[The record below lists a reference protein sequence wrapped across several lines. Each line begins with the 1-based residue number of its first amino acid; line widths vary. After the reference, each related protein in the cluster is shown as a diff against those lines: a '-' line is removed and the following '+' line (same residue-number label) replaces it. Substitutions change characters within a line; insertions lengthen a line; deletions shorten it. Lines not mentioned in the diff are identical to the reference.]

1 MALPSLPQDKANHV
15 VYGAGIAVVAGYV
28 AYVLH
33 LPVAGVGLG
42 AAVVFGA
49 LKEAL
54 DYYQN
59 LQLTKAGQSPTH
71 GVEFNDFLA
80 TSAGGALATL
90 LKFLA

>member
-15 VYGAGIAVVAGYV
+15 VYGAAIAVVAGYI

-33 LPVAGVGLG
+33 LPAASVGLG

-49 LKEAL
+49 LKEAV

-59 LQLTKAGQSPTH
+59 TQLVKAGQSPTH

-80 TSAGGALATL
+80 TSAGGLLATA
-90 LKFLA
+90 LKFLT